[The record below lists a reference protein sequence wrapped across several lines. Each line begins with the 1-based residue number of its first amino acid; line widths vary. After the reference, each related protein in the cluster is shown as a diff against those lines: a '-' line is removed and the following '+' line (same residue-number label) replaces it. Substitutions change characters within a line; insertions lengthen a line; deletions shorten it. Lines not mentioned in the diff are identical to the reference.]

1 MGKGQPHKII
11 QKNGDTVL
19 LDGIM
24 SWLSVHDVETIDAS
38 TSQPTTPAKSYIVKQ
53 GDTLS
58 GIASN
63 LGTNWQELA
72 RQNSLSNPN
81 MIYSGQVISFTGGQS
96 GATAR
101 TYTVQSGDNLSSIA
115 SRLGTT
121 VQSLVSMNGISN
133 PNLIYAGQTL
143 NY

>member
-1 MGKGQPHKII
+1 M
-11 QKNGDTVL
+11 
-19 LDGIM
+19 
-24 SWLSVHDVETIDAS
+24 ETIDAS

-63 LGTNWQELA
+63 WGTNWQELA

-81 MIYSGQVISFTGGQS
+81 MIFTGQVISFTGGQS
-96 GATAR
+96 GATSR
-101 TYTVQSGDNLSSIA
+101 SYTVRSGDNLSSIA

>member
-1 MGKGQPHKII
+1 MVKGQPHKII

-63 LGTNWQELA
+63 WGTNWQELA
-72 RQNSLSNPN
+72 RQNSF
-81 MIYSGQVISFTGGQS
+81 I
-96 GATAR
+96 
-101 TYTVQSGDNLSSIA
+101 
-115 SRLGTT
+115 
-121 VQSLVSMNGISN
+121 
-133 PNLIYAGQTL
+133 
-143 NY
+143 

>member
-1 MGKGQPHKII
+1 QPHKII

-81 MIYSGQVISFTGGQS
+81 MIYTGQVIRFTGGQY
-96 GATAR
+96 GATSR
-101 TYTVQSGDNLSSIA
+101 TYTVHSGDNLSSIA